1 MAGSGQVRRDATSLP
16 VNNSEQDRNS
26 GRPAHYKHR
35 QPSSLSEPELVTDSE
50 AVSETNTEN
59 SGDGAA
65 LSESE
70 FDAAGAA
77 ELHPAAEKIATVCN
91 EIKQRFHSE
100 RLNTDDENV
109 I

>member
-1 MAGSGQVRRDATSLP
+1 M
-16 VNNSEQDRNS
+16 
-26 GRPAHYKHR
+26 
-35 QPSSLSEPELVTDSE
+35 TDSE

-65 LSESE
+65 LSES
-70 FDAAGAA
+70 DYDGGGGGGA

-91 EIKQRFHSE
+91 EIKQRFQSD

>member
-1 MAGSGQVRRDATSLP
+1 MFHRAKIECLCCR
-16 VNNSEQDRNS
+16 
-26 GRPAHYKHR
+26 HR

-59 SGDGAA
+59 SGDAGA
-65 LSESE
+65 LSEAE
-70 FDAAGAA
+70 YEAAGVG

-91 EIKQRFHSE
+91 EIKQRFQTD
-100 RLNTDDENV
+100 RLNTDDENA

>member
-1 MAGSGQVRRDATSLP
+1 MLTFSRCR
-16 VNNSEQDRNS
+16 
-26 GRPAHYKHR
+26 HR

-59 SGDGAA
+59 SGDAGA
-65 LSESE
+65 LSEGE
-70 FDAAGAA
+70 YEGPGGAG

-91 EIKQRFHSE
+91 EIKQRFQTE
-100 RLNTDDENV
+100 RLNTDDENA

>member
-1 MAGSGQVRRDATSLP
+1 MIYWFVIVFR
-16 VNNSEQDRNS
+16 
-26 GRPAHYKHR
+26 HR

-91 EIKQRFHSE
+91 EIKQRFHTE

>member
-1 MAGSGQVRRDATSLP
+1 M
-16 VNNSEQDRNS
+16 
-26 GRPAHYKHR
+26 
-35 QPSSLSEPELVTDSE
+35 TDSE

-65 LSESE
+65 LSES
-70 FDAAGAA
+70 DYDGGGGGS

-91 EIKQRFHSE
+91 EIKQRFQSD

>member
-1 MAGSGQVRRDATSLP
+1 M
-16 VNNSEQDRNS
+16 
-26 GRPAHYKHR
+26 
-35 QPSSLSEPELVTDSE
+35 TDSE

-59 SGDGAA
+59 SGDGAV
-65 LSESE
+65 LSES
-70 FDAAGAA
+70 DYDGGGGDRA

-91 EIKQRFHSE
+91 EIKQRFQSD

>member
-1 MAGSGQVRRDATSLP
+1 M
-16 VNNSEQDRNS
+16 
-26 GRPAHYKHR
+26 
-35 QPSSLSEPELVTDSE
+35 TDSE

-59 SGDGAA
+59 SADGAG

-70 FDAAGAA
+70 YDGAGTEA

-91 EIKQRFHSE
+91 EIKQRFQTD
-100 RLNTDDENV
+100 RQNTDDENV